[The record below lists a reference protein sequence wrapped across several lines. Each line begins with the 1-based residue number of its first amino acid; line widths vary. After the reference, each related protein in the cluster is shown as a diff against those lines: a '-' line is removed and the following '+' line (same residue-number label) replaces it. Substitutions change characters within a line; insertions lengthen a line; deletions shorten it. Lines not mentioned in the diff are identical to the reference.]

1 MNRFSDEQP
10 AWHDYLGDTL
20 RGNVPVNQLIL
31 QHPYLLDTLQLEEA
45 LHKNTEHIMLLNMDE
60 AYAVMDAL
68 YNKGTTYSGNIKD
81 AVSGM
86 KNMSKLVSY
95 KDAGKLVIN
104 LKGLGIKAIP
114 YVHKGVIY
122 IKITGYPSVRR
133 ILNGTRYAVNNPKI
147 LELGIGKAGINAGV
161 LSGARFCIYFALA
174 QRVVE
179 FIFSSGHD
187 VAAFIGNITMDVAK
201 VIVSIFVTK
210 IAVTAVAWI
219 ITSVGFS
226 VILPISIGIVLI
238 VALGFTITYGLFKL
252 DEKYHL
258 SDRLIKSIKKGL
270 EEHQKVTDWNL
281 WHSNP
286 YLLSMMNGS
295 Y

>member
-1 MNRFSDEQP
+1 MNRFRDEQP

-45 LHKNTEHIMLLNMDE
+45 LYKNTEHIMLLNMNE

-114 YVHKGVIY
+114 YVHKGVTS

-133 ILNGTRYAVNNPKI
+133 ILNGTRYAVNNPKV
-147 LELGIGKAGINAGV
+147 LDLGIGNAGINAGV
-161 LSGARFCIYFALA
+161 LSGARFCIYFVAA

-179 FIFSSGHD
+179 YIFSSEHD
-187 VAAFIGNITMDVAK
+187 VAVFIGNITMDVAK

-210 IAVTAVAWI
+210 FAI
-219 ITSVGFS
+219 IVGTWGATTVGFS
-226 VILPISIGIVLI
+226 AILPISVGIVVI
-238 VALGFTITYGLFKL
+238 VTLGIVITTSLLYL

-258 SDRLIKSIKKGL
+258 SDRLIASIRRGW
-270 EEHQKVTDWNL
+270 EEHQKVTEWNL
-281 WHSNP
+281 RHSNP
-286 YLLSMMNGS
+286 YLFSMMNGH

>member
-1 MNRFSDEQP
+1 MNRFRDEQP

-20 RGNVPVNQLIL
+20 RGNVPLNQLIP

-114 YVHKGVIY
+114 YVHKGVAY
-122 IKITGYPSVRR
+122 IKITGHPSVRR

-179 FIFSSGHD
+179 FIFSSEHD
-187 VAAFIGNITMDVAK
+187 VAAFIGNITMDMAK
-201 VIVSIFVTK
+201 VIVTVFVTK
-210 IAVTAVAWI
+210 IAVAIVTGVATALSIV
-219 ITSVGFS
+219 V
-226 VILPISIGIVLI
+226 PISAGIAIIVVIGFL
-238 VALGFTITYGLFKL
+238 ITYVLLSL
-252 DEKYHL
+252 DEQYHL
-258 SDRLIKSIKKGL
+258 SERLIKSIREGL
-270 EEHQKVTDWNL
+270 EEHQRVMDWNL
-281 WHSNP
+281 RHSNH
-286 YLLSMMNGS
+286 YLFSKINGH

>member
-20 RGNVPVNQLIL
+20 RGDVPVNQLIP

-81 AVSGM
+81 AVSGI

-114 YVHKGVIY
+114 YVHKGVTY

-147 LELGIGKAGINAGV
+147 LELGIGNAGINAGI
-161 LSGARFCIYFALA
+161 LSGARFCIYFVAA

-179 FIFSSGHD
+179 YIFSSEHD
-187 VAAFIGNITMDVAK
+187 VATFIGNITMDVAK
-201 VIVSIFVTK
+201 VIVTIFVTK
-210 IAVTAVAWI
+210 IAVAIVTGVTTALSIV
-219 ITSVGFS
+219 V
-226 VILPISIGIVLI
+226 PISAGIAIIVVIGFL
-238 VALGFTITYGLFKL
+238 ITYGLLSL
-252 DEKYHL
+252 DEQYHL
-258 SDRLIKSIKKGL
+258 SERLIKSIRKGL
-270 EEHQKVTDWNL
+270 DEHQRVMDWNL
-281 WHSNP
+281 RHSNH
-286 YLLSMMNGS
+286 YLFSMMNGH

>member
-1 MNRFSDEQP
+1 MNRFRDEQP

-20 RGNVPVNQLIL
+20 RGNVPVNQLIP
-31 QHPYLLDTLQLEEA
+31 QHPYLLNTLQLEEA
-45 LHKNTEHIMLLNMDE
+45 LYKNTEHIMLLNMDE

-114 YVHKGVIY
+114 YVHKGVTY

-133 ILNGTRYAVNNPKI
+133 ILNGTRYAVNNIKI
-147 LELGIGKAGINAGV
+147 LELGIGKAGINAGI

-179 FIFSSGHD
+179 FIFSSEHD

-201 VIVSIFVTK
+201 VIVTIFVTE
-210 IAVTAVAWI
+210 IAVAIGSGLATALSIVVPI
-219 ITSVGFS
+219 SVGIALI
-226 VILPISIGIVLI
+226 VLLGIGITASL
-238 VALGFTITYGLFKL
+238 LYL

-270 EEHQKVTDWNL
+270 EEHQKVMDWNL
-281 WHSNP
+281 QHSNP
-286 YLLSMMNGS
+286 YLFSMMNGH

>member
-20 RGNVPVNQLIL
+20 RGNVPVNQLIP
-31 QHPYLLDTLQLEEA
+31 QHPYLLNTLQLEEA
-45 LHKNTEHIMLLNMDE
+45 LYKNTEHIMLLNMDE

-114 YVHKGVIY
+114 YVHKGVTY

-133 ILNGTRYAVNNPKI
+133 ILNGTRYAVNNPK
-147 LELGIGKAGINAGV
+147 LLDLGIGNAGINSGV
-161 LSGARFCIYFALA
+161 LSGARFCIYFVAA

-179 FIFSSGHD
+179 YIFSSEHD
-187 VAAFIGNITMDVAK
+187 VATFIGNITMDVAK
-201 VIVSIFVTK
+201 VIVTIFVTK
-210 IAVTAVAWI
+210 IAVAIGSGLTTALSIV
-219 ITSVGFS
+219 V
-226 VILPISIGIVLI
+226 PISVGIVLI
-238 VALGFTITYGLFKL
+238 VLLGIGITASLLYL

-258 SDRLIKSIKKGL
+258 SDRLIANIRKGL
-270 EEHQKVTDWNL
+270 EEHQKVAEWNL
-281 WHSNP
+281 RHSNP
-286 YLLSMMNGS
+286 YLFSMMNGN

>member
-20 RGNVPVNQLIL
+20 RGDVPVNQLIP
-31 QHPYLLDTLQLEEA
+31 QHPYLLNTLQLEEA
-45 LHKNTEHIMLLNMDE
+45 LYKNTEHIMLLNMDE

-81 AVSGM
+81 AVSGI

-114 YVHKGVIY
+114 YVHKGVTY

-133 ILNGTRYAVNNPKI
+133 ILNGTRYVVNNPKI
-147 LELGIGKAGINAGV
+147 LELGIGNAGINAGI
-161 LSGARFCIYFALA
+161 LSGARFCIYFVAA

-179 FIFSSGHD
+179 YIFSSEHD
-187 VAAFIGNITMDVAK
+187 VATFIGNITMDVAK
-201 VIVSIFVTK
+201 VIVTIFVTK
-210 IAVTAVAWI
+210 IAVAIVTGVTTALSIV
-219 ITSVGFS
+219 V
-226 VILPISIGIVLI
+226 PISAGIAIIVVIGFL
-238 VALGFTITYGLFKL
+238 ITYGLLSL
-252 DEKYHL
+252 DEQYHL
-258 SDRLIKSIKKGL
+258 SERLIKSIRKGL
-270 EEHQKVTDWNL
+270 DEHQRVMDWNL
-281 WHSNP
+281 RHSNH
-286 YLLSMMNGS
+286 YLFSMMNGH